1 MKQIMPITFVALLV
15 IAVTL
20 LTKNWLISL
29 SVDTQVLLIGNALL
43 YSIHL
48 LTASFYTKTLHNNN
62 VQAFIRGVY
71 TGMIIK
77 LFFCIITA
85 FVYIYIADKELNKP
99 ALFICMFLYLVY
111 TFTEVAIC
119 LKQLKSAS
127 KRK

>member
-1 MKQIMPITFVALLV
+1 MKQIMPITFIALLV
-15 IAVTL
+15 IAVAL

-48 LTASFYTKTLHNNN
+48 LTASFYKKTLHNNN

-77 LFFCIITA
+77 LFFCIIAA

-111 TFTEVAIC
+111 TFTEVTIC
-119 LKQLKSAS
+119 MKQLKSAS